1 MLANWV
7 PDVGREYGRGR
18 LWLENVD
25 RMKPPLVIV
34 EDHLDTAHFE
44 VCRRAFKEP
53 YSKVY
58 QIDQGSFQGHLRYQ
72 IESLTMVIMN
82 PEHRP
87 IVPLLGPGFPQVI
100 SDVEEYFHHY
110 IIGTEVA
117 PSETYT
123 YGQFIWPH
131 LQGIVELLMES
142 PGTNQAVINIGN
154 SIEMRR
160 NIINVPQDELTNTE
174 LPIEIRIEA
183 SIEPVQYVGKNGE
196 SDPPCLRC
204 ITWQVNDEGKLDI
217 YTFWRSWDLFA
228 GMPMNLAGIQLL
240 NEYVAGFIGREPGAQ
255 VCYSS
260 GSHVYDTAKDY
271 VR

>member
-123 YGQFIWPH
+123 YGQFIYPH
-131 LQGIVELLMES
+131 LEGIIELLMES

-154 SIEMRR
+154 SVELFSTVKGMR
-160 NIINVPQDELTNTE
+160 
-174 LPIEIRIEA
+174 
-183 SIEPVQYVGKNGE
+183 PVHYIGKNGE